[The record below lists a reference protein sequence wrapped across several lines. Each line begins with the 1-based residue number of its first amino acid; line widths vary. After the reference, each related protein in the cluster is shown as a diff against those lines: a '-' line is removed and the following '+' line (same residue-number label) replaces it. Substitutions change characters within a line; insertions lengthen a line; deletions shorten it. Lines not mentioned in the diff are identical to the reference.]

1 MDTVNFSFWPDEG
14 DVKYGVK
21 DKHGKFRSLIP
32 SKLPDLFT
40 NFN

>member
-21 DKHGKFRSLIP
+21 DKHGKFNSIILF
-32 SKLPDLFT
+32 KLPNLFT